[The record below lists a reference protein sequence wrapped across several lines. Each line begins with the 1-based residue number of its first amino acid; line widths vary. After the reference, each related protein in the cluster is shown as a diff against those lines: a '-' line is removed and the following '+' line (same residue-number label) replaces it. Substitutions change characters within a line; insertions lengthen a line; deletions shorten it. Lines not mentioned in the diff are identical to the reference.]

1 MIQTGL
7 SIKLD
12 RMPYDEGVMFTN
24 LERRIPEGLTVLV
37 GCNGSGKTTF
47 MHYVNNKYRA
57 VYRIIRWNNITDK
70 RDMKQRAL
78 EKDISLVASLMT
90 SSEGEEI
97 NTNMGIIASQIG
109 NAVKRG
115 EKSIIVLL
123 DGVDSG
129 LSIDNI
135 ADTMDFFENMLIPDV
150 QARGLEIYIIVAA
163 NSYEM
168 VRGRKCIDVRTG
180 KEVSF
185 KDYEDYRK
193 FILKS
198 RTIKEKR

>member
-47 MHYVNNKYRA
+47 MHYVNNKYRN

-123 DGVDSG
+123 DGIDSG

>member
-97 NTNMGIIASQIG
+97 NTNMGIIAGQIG

>member
-47 MHYVNNKYRA
+47 MHYINNKYRN

-185 KDYEDYRK
+185 KDYEDYRN

>member
-47 MHYVNNKYRA
+47 MHYVNNKYRN

-185 KDYEDYRK
+185 KDYEDYRN

>member
-47 MHYVNNKYRA
+47 MHYVNNKYRN
-57 VYRIIRWNNITDK
+57 VYRIIRRNNITDK

-97 NTNMGIIASQIG
+97 NTNLGIIAGQIG

-123 DGVDSG
+123 DGIDSG

-150 QARGLEIYIIVAA
+150 QARGSEIYIIVAA

-185 KDYEDYRK
+185 KDYEDYRN

>member
-12 RMPYDEGVMFTN
+12 RMPYDEGAMFTN

-47 MHYVNNKYRA
+47 MHYVNNKYRN

-150 QARGLEIYIIVAA
+150 QTRGLEIYIIVAA

>member
-47 MHYVNNKYRA
+47 MHYVNNKYRN
-57 VYRIIRWNNITDK
+57 VYRIIRRNNITDK

-97 NTNMGIIASQIG
+97 NTNLGIIAGQIG

-123 DGVDSG
+123 DGIDSG

-185 KDYEDYRK
+185 KDYEDYRN